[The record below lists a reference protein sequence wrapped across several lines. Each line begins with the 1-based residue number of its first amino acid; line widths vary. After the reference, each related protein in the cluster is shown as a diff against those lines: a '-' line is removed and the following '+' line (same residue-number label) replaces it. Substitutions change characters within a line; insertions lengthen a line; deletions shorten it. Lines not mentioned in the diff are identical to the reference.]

1 MISHPLGLQ
10 MNRGK
15 IGDKQSDI
23 SEDDNQIVER
33 IRKEF
38 EEFLERKYE
47 ILPQKT
53 QKLIKEVL
61 AMNPNLKS

>member
-1 MISHPLGLQ
+1 

-61 AMNPNLKS
+61 ALNPNLKS